1 MHFQNEFRTLY
12 SEIEKLAKRDHSH
25 IVDQA
30 KFVTLKDDV
39 LNVLKSLFGDSSREY
54 RVVKLTDSP
63 ATVFKVMSHIA
74 ARTETGMNIAV
85 NM

>member
-1 MHFQNEFRTLY
+1 MHFQTEFRALY
-12 SEIEKLAKRDHSH
+12 SEIEKLVKRDQSH
-25 IVDQA
+25 IVEQA
-30 KFVTLKDDV
+30 KFVTLKNEI
-39 LNVLKSLFGDSSREY
+39 LGILKSLFGEASREY

-74 ARTETGMNIAV
+74 ARTETGIAV